1 MTHKSNRLIL
11 FLVFT
16 FYITIP
22 FLLLINPLFFKNKF
36 IILTIG
42 GILIYILLRLS
53 GFNNSSLGIR
63 PIKTTQSIRDISIVT
78 FILIIIGIILFSFRI
93 SRFQPSETLSF
104 CLFYIFVSSPI
115 QEFLYRG
122 ALTSILQQI
131 NFRKSTIIL
140 ISSIL
145 YSLAHLGY
153 KDLITCILTFLIG
166 LLWHQKYL
174 KTKNLTGVTIS
185 HTILGIV
192 TIFIGIID

>member
-11 FLVFT
+11 LLIFT
-16 FYITIP
+16 FYIVIP

-42 GILIYILLRLS
+42 GILIYIILRLL
-53 GFNNSSLGIR
+53 GFNNSSLGIKSAKS
-63 PIKTTQSIRDISIVT
+63 IQSIQDISIVT
-78 FILIIIGIILFSFRI
+78 FILIIIGIILFNFRI

-104 CLFYIFVSSPI
+104 YLFYIFISSPI

-131 NFRKSTIIL
+131 NFRKSSIIL

-145 YSLAHLGY
+145 YSLVHLGY

-185 HTILGIV
+185 HAILGVI

>member
-11 FLVFT
+11 FLILT
-16 FYITIP
+16 FYIVIP
-22 FLLLINPLFFKNKF
+22 FLSLTNPLFFKNKF
-36 IILTIG
+36 IILTIIG
-42 GILIYILLRLS
+42 LLIYILLRLL
-53 GFNNSSLGIR
+53 GFNNGSLGIKSAKA
-63 PIKTTQSIRDISIVT
+63 IQSIRDISLVT
-78 FILIIIGIILFSFRI
+78 FILIVIGIILSSFKI

-104 CLFYIFVSSPI
+104 YLFYIFISSPI

-131 NFRKSTIIL
+131 NFRKSSIIL

-153 KDLITCILTFLIG
+153 KDFITCILTFLIG
-166 LLWHQKYL
+166 LLWHKKYL
-174 KTKNLTGVTIS
+174 KTKNLAGVTIS
-185 HTILGIV
+185 HAILGVI